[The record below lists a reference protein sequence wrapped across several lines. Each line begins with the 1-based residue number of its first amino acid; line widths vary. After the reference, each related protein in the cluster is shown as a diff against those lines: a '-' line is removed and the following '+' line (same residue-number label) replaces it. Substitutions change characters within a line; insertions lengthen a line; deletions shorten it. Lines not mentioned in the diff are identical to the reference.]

1 MNLPVGNKKHNI
13 IYSYLIC
20 LKGSKEVSTQ
30 EEDREEDQASGKT
43 SSEKKSKPSQ
53 LCVILWD
60 SHIAYGHLL
69 YRSVIVLMKCQ
80 TFCLV
85 SLPLQLCER

>member
-1 MNLPVGNKKHNI
+1 MVRTQSAIHKKYQECMNLPVGNKKHNI

-53 LCVILWD
+53 LCVIL
-60 SHIAYGHLL
+60 
-69 YRSVIVLMKCQ
+69 
-80 TFCLV
+80 
-85 SLPLQLCER
+85 